1 MNILFVC
8 TGNTCRSVMAEYILK
23 EKCIE
28 KFGDGA
34 LDRFN
39 IDSAGIMADGVS
51 VISENAHRVLQEFYN
66 KEFSS
71 DRKCKLFDSKMASTY
86 DIILTVTERHKMF
99 ILDNFINSGNVFTI
113 AEFVGDNV
121 DIDDPFMG
129 DIFLYRKTLLLLND
143 LLAKLIDKLN
153 DFGG

>member
-28 KFGDGA
+28 RFGEGA

-51 VISENAHRVLQEFYN
+51 VISKNAHKVLEEFYN
-66 KEFSS
+66 KKFNSE
-71 DRKCKLFDSKMASTY
+71 RKCKLFDSKMISTY

-99 ILDNFINSGNVFTI
+99 ILNNFSDNGNVFTI
-113 AEFVGDNV
+113 SEFVGDNI

-129 DIFLYRKTLLLLND
+129 DVFIYRKTLFLLND
-143 LLAKLIDKLN
+143 LLNKLVDKLN